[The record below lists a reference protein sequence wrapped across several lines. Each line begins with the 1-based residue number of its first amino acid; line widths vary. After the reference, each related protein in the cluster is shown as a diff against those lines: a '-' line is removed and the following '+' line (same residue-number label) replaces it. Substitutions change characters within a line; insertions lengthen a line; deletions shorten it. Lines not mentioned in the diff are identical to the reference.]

1 MNSAG
6 FEIKIII
13 SFLSNDNYLNEKKA
27 YLNDLVEDSIS
38 FFWQNSPAAEK
49 THSEGTLFAGIQK
62 YRLESIYNVW
72 YFSLLFSYHFIAS

>member
-27 YLNDLVEDSIS
+27 YLNDLVEVSIS
-38 FFWQNSPAAEK
+38 FF
-49 THSEGTLFAGIQK
+49 
-62 YRLESIYNVW
+62 
-72 YFSLLFSYHFIAS
+72 